1 MNSKE
6 VSQLFNLP
14 IDTIR
19 YYERVGV
26 IPPITRDKNGYRIYA
41 KRDLNWI
48 FLAKSLRKAGL
59 SIESLVEFAT
69 LAQSKDNVR
78 DAQKQIL
85 QDQLTEINAK
95 LEEMIQ
101 ARDLLEYKI
110 ETFDDHGCRSRS
122 HAQKGAENAWTGNPG
137 SLQGGCRFRAWLRNR
152 HGHEGG
158 RLD

>member
-6 VSQLFNLP
+6 VSQLFDLP

-26 IPPITRDKNGYRIYA
+26 IPPITRDKNGYRIFE

-59 SIESLVEFAT
+59 SIESLIEFAN
-69 LAQSKDNVR
+69 LAQSKENNVR
-78 DAQKQIL
+78 AAQKQIL
-85 QDQLTEINAK
+85 KDQLIEVNAK
-95 LEEMIQ
+95 LEEMIR

-110 ETFDDHGCRSRS
+110 ETFDDHV
-122 HAQKGAENAWTGNPG
+122 AKINAGEMNDDEVEEFWTMKHFKVK
-137 SLQGGCRFRAWLRNR
+137 Q
-152 HGHEGG
+152 
-158 RLD
+158 

>member
-1 MNSKE
+1 MMNSKE
-6 VSQLFNLP
+6 VSQLFDLP

-59 SIESLVEFAT
+59 SIESLIEFAT
-69 LAQSKDNVR
+69 LAQSKEGNVR
-78 DAQKQIL
+78 AAQKQIL
-85 QDQLTEINAK
+85 QDQLTEINVK
-95 LEEMIQ
+95 LEEMVR

-110 ETFDDHGCRSRS
+110 ETFDDHV
-122 HAQKGAENAWTGNPG
+122 AKINAGELSDDEVEELWTMKHFKKQEIP
-137 SLQGGCRFRAWLRNR
+137 LAV
-152 HGHEGG
+152 E
-158 RLD
+158 

>member
-1 MNSKE
+1 MMNSKE
-6 VSQLFNLP
+6 VALMFDLP

-59 SIESLVEFAT
+59 SIESLIEFAT
-69 LAQSKDNVR
+69 LAQSKEGNVR
-78 DAQKQIL
+78 AAQKQIL

-95 LEEMIQ
+95 LEEMMH

-110 ETFDDHGCRSRS
+110 ETFDEHV
-122 HAQKGAENAWTGNPG
+122 AKINAGELSDDEVEELWTMKHFKKQEIP
-137 SLQGGCRFRAWLRNR
+137 LAV
-152 HGHEGG
+152 E
-158 RLD
+158 